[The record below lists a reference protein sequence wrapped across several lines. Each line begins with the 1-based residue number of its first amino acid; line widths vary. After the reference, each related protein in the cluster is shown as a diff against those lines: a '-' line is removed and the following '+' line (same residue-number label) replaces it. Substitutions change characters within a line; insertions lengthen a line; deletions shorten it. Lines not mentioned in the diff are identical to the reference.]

1 MAAIGNNY
9 AKRNERPSLS
19 DYNKAWASKRRASI
33 QQGQQLRSTTSN
45 AIFGATVQSVQQQTL
60 NTLRGGYSSQPAA
73 MVRVNL
79 LV

>member
-1 MAAIGNNY
+1 MAAIGNNF
-9 AKRNERPSLS
+9 AKRNERPTLR

-33 QQGQQLRSTTSN
+33 QQGQQLRTATSN
-45 AIFGATVQSVQQQTL
+45 AIFGASIQSVQQQTV
-60 NTLRGGYSSQPAA
+60 NTMQGAYSSQPAA